1 MNNIVFDVPLAAN
14 THAEAHV
21 LHVSR
26 DKWLIKKK
34 KKYIVYVL
42 KYLFTI
48 VLVWSSNSNNV
59 SESQEQRL

>member
-34 KKYIVYVL
+34 EIYCVCVKIS
-42 KYLFTI
+42 FH
-48 VLVWSSNSNNV
+48 NSFSV
-59 SESQEQRL
+59 VKQQ